1 MANSTSSLALMRT
14 GFERFLAAIVIV
26 LLVGMTAVVFGA
38 VVFRKLG
45 ASLVWYDEVA
55 SIMLAWLTYYGS
67 ALAAL
72 KRSHIGFPG
81 LIAAMPPALR
91 LPFVILAEVIVIG
104 FFVLLA
110 WVGIEVLGYLE
121 GLTLVSLPWVPV
133 WFTQSVIPIG
143 AVLFIIAELM
153 NLPEILREA
162 RGHGPIHD
170 PEIPPELLK
179 PDLLKDARGAER

>member
-1 MANSTSSLALMRT
+1 MASPLSSLRV
-14 GFERFLAAIVIV
+14 GFERFLAAIVI
-26 LLVGMTAVVFGA
+26 LLLTGMTLVVFGA
-38 VVFRKLG
+38 VIFRKLG

-81 LIAAMPPALR
+81 LLDALPPQVRVPA
-91 LPFVILAEVIVIG
+91 VIVAEAIVIG
-104 FFVLLA
+104 FFALLA

-121 GLTLVSLPWVPV
+121 GLTLVSLPWVPI

-143 AVLFIIAELM
+143 A
-153 NLPEILREA
+153 
-162 RGHGPIHD
+162 
-170 PEIPPELLK
+170 
-179 PDLLKDARGAER
+179 

>member
-1 MANSTSSLALMRT
+1 MASPLSSLRV
-14 GFERFLAAIVIV
+14 GFERFLAAIVI
-26 LLVGMTAVVFGA
+26 LLLTGMTLVVFGA
-38 VVFRKLG
+38 VIFRKLG

-81 LIAAMPPALR
+81 LLDALPPQVRVPA
-91 LPFVILAEVIVIG
+91 VIVAEAIVIG
-104 FFVLLA
+104 FFALLA

-121 GLTLVSLPWVPV
+121 GLTLVSLPWVPI

-143 AVLFIIAELM
+143 AVLFIAAELM

-162 RGHGPIHD
+162 RGYGRIHD
-170 PEIPPELLK
+170 PEIPP
-179 PDLLKDARGAER
+179 DLLKAGGPE